1 MGTAVKQLLDDYQRQ
16 TKLNENIKSIDD
28 MQSFLD
34 RYPAF
39 RSKSLNV
46 SKHVALISE
55 LSRLVETHSLM
66 DVSQLEQE
74 LACHDDG
81 ASQRREVLARIG
93 DGRIG
98 GEDKL
103 RLALLYAFAV
113 CVVFNF
119 RAPTPSTRRR
129 PRNCICSMAWRV
141 YAIDA
146 TSYNLTHWLISTQ
159 STTFP
164 FASNSRPMS
173 V

>member
-1 MGTAVKQLLDDYQRQ
+1 MVLTAPHPSALPRAAASLDANRRTASARGDPNLDEVVLSAAADPFYAQHQHANFGDLGTAVKQLLDDYQRQ

-28 MQSFLD
+28 MQSFLE

-81 ASQRREVLARIG
+81 ASQRRG
-93 DGRIG
+93 
-98 GEDKL
+98 
-103 RLALLYAFAV
+103 
-113 CVVFNF
+113 
-119 RAPTPSTRRR
+119 S
-129 PRNCICSMAWRV
+129 
-141 YAIDA
+141 
-146 TSYNLTHWLISTQ
+146 
-159 STTFP
+159 
-164 FASNSRPMS
+164 
-173 V
+173 